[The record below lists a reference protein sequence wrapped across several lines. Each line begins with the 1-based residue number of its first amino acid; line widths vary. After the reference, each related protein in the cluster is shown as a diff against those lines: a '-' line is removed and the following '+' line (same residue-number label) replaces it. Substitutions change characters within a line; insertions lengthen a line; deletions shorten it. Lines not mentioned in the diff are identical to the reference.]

1 MELSSIGNLQQDV
14 DVIKAETG
22 VDVPSEEDSINME
35 SDEVYVP
42 ASLSV
47 KECKPEVSHVFR

>member
-1 MELSSIGNLQQDV
+1 LQKDV

-22 VDVPSEEDSINME
+22 VDVPSEEDFINME

-42 ASLSV
+42 AALSV
-47 KECKPEVSHVFR
+47 KKCKLEVS

>member
-1 MELSSIGNLQQDV
+1 LVILQQDV

-22 VDVPSEEDSINME
+22 GNVPRDEYSINME
-35 SDEVYVP
+35 SDEVYIP